1 MENRKKEVKKLVTF
15 LVLVFVLSGSATYA
29 MYITRQPNLVYLV
42 MWCPAI
48 SAFITNGVYRQSP
61 GGMGWS
67 WGQTRWQITSYFLP
81 IGYCLVAYG
90 FVWLTGLGILNTA
103 HELHLSIAA
112 GLRIPVNLATFALLG
127 TLVSAG
133 SAAGEEI
140 GWRGFLIP
148 RLYSITGRNFTVTA
162 LVGGIIWA
170 VWHYPL
176 VILAGYNQGGPLSYS
191 LLILSLQ
198 VISAGVI
205 ITWLRLKS
213 GSLWTG
219 VILHASHNLWLQQ
232 FFNPITTS
240 TGQTNLYIGE
250 FGLVPT
256 VVLVATAAVFLGLRK
271 HLVMERHLPGTP
283 PA

>member
-1 MENRKKEVKKLVTF
+1 MGNLRTDGKRLVTF
-15 LVLVFVLSGSATYA
+15 LVLVFVLSGGAVYA
-29 MYITRQPNLVYLV
+29 MLVTRQPNLVFLV

-48 SAFITNGVYRQSP
+48 SAFITNGVYQQNIR
-61 GGMGWS
+61 GMGWS
-67 WGQTRWQITSYFLP
+67 WGQTRWQVASYFLP
-81 IGYCLVAYG
+81 IAYCLVAYG
-90 FVWLTGLGILNTA
+90 FVWLTGLGTLNPQY
-103 HELHLSIAA
+103 EPRVVIGA
-112 GLRIPVNLATFALLG
+112 GLSIPVNLATFALLG

-148 RLYSITGRNFTVTA
+148 QLYGITRNFTITA
-162 LVGGIIWA
+162 LVGGVIWA

-176 VILAGYNQGGPLSYS
+176 VIFTGYNQGGALVYS
-191 LLILSLQ
+191 LLMLSLQ

-205 ITWLRLKS
+205 AAWLRLKS

-219 VILHASHNLWLQQ
+219 VVFHASHNLWLQQ
-232 FFNPITTS
+232 YFNPVTTS

-256 VVLVATAAVFLGLRK
+256 VVLVVTAAVFWGLRK
-271 HLVMERHLPGTP
+271 HLVK
-283 PA
+283 